1 MVAIQDPIHGHI
13 ALTQDELS
21 LVDEK
26 AFQRLR
32 NIKQLGF
39 SELSFPGATHTRYAH
54 SLGAMH
60 VAGQIVDQVFEGL
73 ALPSDQA
80 ALLRLC
86 VRLSVLFHDI
96 GHAPFKPCFEKV
108 MPSVDTLQMPDW
120 LASKGRQATHED
132 YTLMLL
138 TESKLTDAVSRA
150 SAGALSGQDLASLV
164 AGRLSPEVDASLYEF
179 EGKSLLPLLHAIVSG
194 EVDADRM
201 DYLRRD
207 AFYCGVNYGNFDHMW
222 LTTNLTAVPSDNHW
236 QLGLRHRGVWAF
248 ENFLL
253 ARYHMFL
260 AVYLHHIPVC
270 FDNMLGRYFESGDYT
285 LPSEPNGYLETDD
298 IELTIHLRRSNNL
311 WAKMVAE
318 RTPYRL
324 LLERHDYS
332 ESPEPQKVEEILKE
346 SGVRFFVSK
355 CKSALSKYVGE
366 ASSSP
371 ILVWEPELNRLSRI
385 QDYTPLY
392 SRFSD
397 VVGIYRIFCHPNDTE
412 RARTLLEG
420 C

>member
-96 GHAPFKPCFEKV
+96 GHAPLSHVSEKV

-248 ENFLL
+248 ENFS
-253 ARYHMFL
+253 
-260 AVYLHHIPVC
+260 
-270 FDNMLGRYFESGDYT
+270 LGS
-285 LPSEPNGYLETDD
+285 LPYVFGGL
-298 IELTIHLRRSNNL
+298 
-311 WAKMVAE
+311 
-318 RTPYRL
+318 
-324 LLERHDYS
+324 
-332 ESPEPQKVEEILKE
+332 
-346 SGVRFFVSK
+346 
-355 CKSALSKYVGE
+355 SA
-366 ASSSP
+366 P
-371 ILVWEPELNRLSRI
+371 
-385 QDYTPLY
+385 
-392 SRFSD
+392 
-397 VVGIYRIFCHPNDTE
+397 HPGLF
-412 RARTLLEG
+412 RQYAGTLL
-420 C
+420 

>member
-1 MVAIQDPIHGHI
+1 
-13 ALTQDELS
+13 
-21 LVDEK
+21 
-26 AFQRLR
+26 
-32 NIKQLGF
+32 
-39 SELSFPGATHTRYAH
+39 
-54 SLGAMH
+54 
-60 VAGQIVDQVFEGL
+60 
-73 ALPSDQA
+73 
-80 ALLRLC
+80 
-86 VRLSVLFHDI
+86 
-96 GHAPFKPCFEKV
+96 
-108 MPSVDTLQMPDW
+108 MPSVDTLHLPDW

-150 SAGALSGQDLASLV
+150 SSGALSGQDLASLV
-164 AGRLSPEVDASLYEF
+164 AGRLSPQVDASLYEF

-397 VVGIYRIFCHPNDTE
+397 VVGIYRIFCHPMIPNVLGHYSRDVRRCGRLVLQRSCSQPTPV
-412 RARTLLEG
+412 
-420 C
+420 

>member
-13 ALTQDELS
+13 SLTQDELS
-21 LVDEK
+21 LVDER

-73 ALPSDQA
+73 SLPAEQA
-80 ALLRLC
+80 AHLRLC

-96 GHAPFKPCFEKV
+96 GHAPLSHVSEKV
-108 MPSVDTLQMPDW
+108 MPSVNALTLPDW
-120 LASKGRQATHED
+120 LKGDERQATHED

-138 TESKLTDAVSRA
+138 TESDLSDAVHRA
-150 SAGALSGQDLASLV
+150 SSGVLSGQDLASLV
-164 AGRLSPEVDASLYEF
+164 AGRLSPNVDSSLYQF
-179 EGKSLLPLLHAIVSG
+179 EGKSLLPLLHSIVSG

-222 LTTNLTAVPSDNHW
+222 LTTNLTAVPSDAHW

-270 FDNMLGRYFESGDYT
+270 FDNMLGRYFESGEYT
-285 LPSEPNGYLETDD
+285 LPSDPRGYLDTDD
-298 IELTIHLRRSNNL
+298 IELTVHLRRSENV
-311 WAKMVAE
+311 WAQMVAQ

-332 ESPEPQKVEEILKE
+332 ESQGPQEVEETLKE

-366 ASSSP
+366 AASSP
-371 ILVWEPELNRLSRI
+371 ILVWEPELNRVSRI

-397 VVGIYRIFCHPNDTE
+397 VVGIYRIFCHPEDLE
-412 RARTLLEG
+412 RAQALLEEG
-420 C
+420 